1 MGCYGIGLERTVAS
15 IIDQHHDEKGL
26 VLPMSVAPFKVD
38 LIVVDTKKENQMQ
51 FAEKLYESLES
62 KEVAVLFDD
71 RNGLLL
77 LISSSLKLQP

>member
-51 FAEKLYESLES
+51 FA
-62 KEVAVLFDD
+62 
-71 RNGLLL
+71 
-77 LISSSLKLQP
+77 